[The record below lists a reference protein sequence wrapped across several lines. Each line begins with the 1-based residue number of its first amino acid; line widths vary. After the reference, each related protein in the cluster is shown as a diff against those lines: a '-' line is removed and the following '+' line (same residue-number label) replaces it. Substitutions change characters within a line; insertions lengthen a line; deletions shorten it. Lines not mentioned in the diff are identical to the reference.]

1 MKRVFVRGIICVL
14 ITLFS
19 VYGNPLMIYPEDV
32 KKVKFEPL
40 DAQMIMDILVRQSE
54 SKRNDDSG
62 ITYDEAQ
69 MLMKIAMAEAE
80 ADGIEG
86 KAMVMAV
93 ILNRV
98 KDPRFPNTIEEVIFQ
113 EHQFSPISD
122 GRYYDAVPDVECNLA
137 LAEIEKGTYN
147 HIDALYFEN
156 ANSSWQARNCEYLYT
171 VGHHRFYK
179 N

>member
-1 MKRVFVRGIICVL
+1 M
-14 ITLFS
+14 
-19 VYGNPLMIYPEDV
+19 
-32 KKVKFEPL
+32 KKVVARGLFFVLTALFAIYCNPMITYSENIKTAKFEPL
-40 DAQMIMDILVRQSE
+40 DAQMIMDILVRE
-54 SKRNDDSG
+54 SNDSKKEDTG
-62 ITYDEAQ
+62 FTYDEAQ

-93 ILNRV
+93 VLNRV
-98 KDPRFPNTIEEVIFQ
+98 NDPRFPDDIEGVLFQ

-122 GRYYDAVPDVECNLA
+122 GRYYEAVPDVECHLA
-137 LAEIEKGTYN
+137 LAEIEKGTYE

-156 ANSSWQARNCEYLYT
+156 ADSSWQSKACKYLYT